1 MLLAATLEGLL
12 LDRKNRND
20 LSARLRESVAFL
32 LGGSGDMRS
41 KSRTIVRNLY
51 NARSAFVHVGELEP
65 RDFDIGEAMK
75 LTRDV
80 LAKKLAAL
88 EVAI

>member
-12 LDRKNRND
+12 LDR
-20 LSARLRESVAFL
+20 
-32 LGGSGDMRS
+32 
-41 KSRTIVRNLY
+41 
-51 NARSAFVHVGELEP
+51 ELEP